1 MFNNSPP
8 PIHPV
13 EAAAYWLGLA
23 QAWHRTA
30 CKRGQT
36 AEGLSARSLAT
47 CQQEASSAAGEA
59 LEGESQ
65 ECLRAKYRYRKR
77 AQDHAEKAKAAALV
91 CKRIANGNSRGRS
104 LVRHHS
110 RPVGASAA
118 FAADQLR

>member
-8 PIHPV
+8 IHPAD
-13 EAAAYWLGLA
+13 AAAYWLGLA
-23 QAWHRTA
+23 QGWHRTA

-36 AEGLSARSLAT
+36 AEVLSACSMAT
-47 CQQEASSAAGEA
+47 CQQESSSAAGEA

-91 CKRIANGNSRGRS
+91 CKRIADGNSRGRS

-110 RPVGASAA
+110 RPVGISEV
-118 FAADQLR
+118 FESDRLR